1 MIDGSVLAN
10 APFKPAI
17 DALRERPARRPVDR
31 RFVYIDPSPGM
42 KIHLAEGA
50 EARTP
55 GFFQTIL
62 GAISELP
69 RKQSIRD
76 NLAAIAARSRRRSAE
91 RRVGKELGSTVRSR
105 LSPYP

>member
-69 RKQSIRD
+69 RKQPISD
-76 NLAAIAARSRRRSAE
+76 NLDANAATSSRHEQKRSVLADIAPAVE
-91 RRVGKELGSTVRSR
+91 GEIEEMI
-105 LSPYP
+105 